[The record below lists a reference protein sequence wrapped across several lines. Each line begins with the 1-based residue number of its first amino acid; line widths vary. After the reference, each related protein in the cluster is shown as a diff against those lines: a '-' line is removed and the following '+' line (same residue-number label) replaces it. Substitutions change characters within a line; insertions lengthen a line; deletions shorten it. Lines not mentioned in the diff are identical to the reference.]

1 MADQAQVGPQG
12 TALLGSITNLRAGGQ
27 CDLIVS
33 ELHARGYESTLRG
46 HRFGAAMQAVLATAT
61 VAGLTTTLTGAIT
74 LYNPVTSPVNLS
86 VEKFGIGFV
95 LAPAAPLV
103 YGLATGQSQ
112 TAISGTLTAL
122 TPKSK
127 NVSAGELFR
136 SERQPH
142 HWPWQLCLLLDKC
155 SSACICLYRFFRV
168 GGSAAERLIGWHQWT
183 DGRPWLIPEPH
194 MCPPIGDNYG
204 LTAQA
209 ERPRLSCPKM
219 ASRYRGKSR
228 FPQ

>member
-12 TALLGSITNLRAGGQ
+12 TALLGNITNLRAGGQ
-27 CDLIVS
+27 ADLIVS

-74 LYNPVTSPVNLS
+74 LYNPVTSPVNLV

-127 NVSAGELFR
+127 NVSAGVAAGVGIVY
-136 SERQPH
+136 
-142 HWPWQLCLLLDKC
+142 
-155 SSACICLYRFFRV
+155 SSASLTLPVQPTVDTVLGTLDQGAVTVTNSAMSYFDLN
-168 GGSAAERLIGWHQWT
+168 GSLIIGPGSYACFWT
-183 DGRPWLIPEPH
+183 SAVLLASAYIASFEWEEVP
-194 MCPPIGDNYG
+194 
-204 LTAQA
+204 
-209 ERPRLSCPKM
+209 LS
-219 ASRYRGKSR
+219 G
-228 FPQ
+228 